1 MKEKILELRAQR
13 PIPLMEAKQLLTDNE
28 GDIEKCVLLYTAK
41 AIRMIVEAT
50 GTDAATAD
58 RHYQAEKY
66 DINLAISMIKEEMYD
81 ANYKAIA
88 GVNKDSLSLIKEWI
102 YILETKDFGYS
113 LSYSNLTKAIE
124 VINLIPELDNVV
136 KMLINAKEDYDR
148 VFEGYNDNMPLDE
161 FVRRNRQLDDC
172 PAFIEANSIIPLQ
185 IITIKQIIS
194 RHLRNVQNL

>member
-124 VINLIPELDNVV
+124 VMNLIPELDNVV

>member
-124 VINLIPELDNVV
+124 VMNLIPELDNVV
-136 KMLINAKEDYDR
+136 KMLINAKEDY
-148 VFEGYNDNMPLDE
+148 DE

>member
-88 GVNKDSLSLIKEWI
+88 GVKKDSLSLIKEWI

-124 VINLIPELDNVV
+124 VMNLIPELDNVV

>member
-1 MKEKILELRAQR
+1 MKEKILELRTQR

-81 ANYKAIA
+81 ANYKVIA

-124 VINLIPELDNVV
+124 VMNLIPELNNVV
-136 KMLINAKEDYDR
+136 KMLINAKQDYDR

-172 PAFIEANSIIPLQ
+172 PAFIEANSNMPLQ

>member
-124 VINLIPELDNVV
+124 VMNLIPELNNVV
-136 KMLINAKEDYDR
+136 KMLINAKQDYDR
-148 VFEGYNDNMPLDE
+148 VFDGYNDNMPLDE

>member
-28 GDIEKCVLLYTAK
+28 GDIEKSVLLYTAK

-50 GTDAATAD
+50 GADAATAD

-88 GVNKDSLSLIKEWI
+88 GVNKDSISLIKEWI

-124 VINLIPELDNVV
+124 VMNLIPELNKVV
-136 KMLINAKEDYDR
+136 KMLINAKQDYDR
-148 VFEGYNDNMPLDE
+148 VFEGYNDNLPLDE

-172 PAFIEANSIIPLQ
+172 PAFMEANSIIPLQ
-185 IITIKQIIS
+185 IITIKQIVS